1 MIPALI
7 APLLQQGLSLLGN
20 AVLAKGKDWVEDK
33 VGVKLDEP
41 MTPEQVAKLKQ
52 AEMEHEEELMRLK
65 LEENKLDIEL
75 LKVVGDIDKA
85 TTAAVADQWKADMSS
100 DSWLAKNIR
109 PMTLI
114 YILSAYT
121 LMAFSG
127 GFGFIIPA
135 AYVELLGQW
144 GMLIMSA
151 YFGGR
156 SLEKIMETRSRKNGS
171 S

>member
-109 PMTLI
+109 PVALI

>member
-33 VGVKLDEP
+33 IGVKLDEP

-52 AEMEHEEELMRLK
+52 AEMEHEEELMRLR

-75 LKVVGDIDKA
+75 LKVVSDVDKA
-85 TTAAVADQWKADMSS
+85 TTAAVADQWKSDMSS

-109 PMTLI
+109 PMALI

>member
-7 APLLQQGLSLLGN
+7 APLLEHGLSLLGN
-20 AVLAKGKDWVEDK
+20 AVLARGKDWVEQK
-33 VGVKLDEP
+33 TGVKLDAP

-65 LEENKLDIEL
+65 LEENKLDIEV
-75 LKVVGDIDKA
+75 LKIAGDVDKA
-85 TTAAVADQWKADMSS
+85 TTVAVSEQWKADMSS

-109 PMTLI
+109 PVALI
-114 YILSAYT
+114 YILGAYT
-121 LMAFSG
+121 VMAFSG
-127 GFGFIIPA
+127 GAGFIIPA

-156 SLEKIMETRSRKNGS
+156 SLEKIMEIRNRKL
-171 S
+171 

>member
-33 VGVKLDEP
+33 IGVKLDEP

-52 AEMEHEEELMRLK
+52 AEMEHEEELMRLR

-75 LKVVGDIDKA
+75 LKVVSDVDKA
-85 TTAAVADQWKADMSS
+85 TTAAVADQWKSDMSS

-109 PMTLI
+109 PMALI

-127 GFGFIIPA
+127 GFGFIIPT

-156 SLEKIMETRSRKNGS
+156 SLEKIMETRGRKNGS

>member
-1 MIPALI
+1 MISALV
-7 APLLQQGLSLLGN
+7 APLLQQGLSLLSN
-20 AVLAKGKDWVEDK
+20 AVLAKGKDWVEQK
-33 VGVKLDEP
+33 TGVKLDDP
-41 MTPEQVAKLKQ
+41 MTPEQIARLKQ
-52 AEMEHEEELMRLK
+52 AEMEHEEELMRIK

-75 LKVVGDIDKA
+75 MKIVAETDK
-85 TTAAVADQWKADMSS
+85 TVSVAVTEQWKSDMSS

-109 PMTLI
+109 PIALI

-121 LMAFSG
+121 IMAFSG
-127 GFGFIIPA
+127 GVGFIIPA